1 MTFFERPIG
10 IDLGTTNS
18 EVALLEPS
26 EREIFVYQDRHK
38 RKTVPSAI
46 AWDAESQSLLVGRP
60 ARMRRGR
67 NPGPIE
73 SIKRKMGQNTTVSCG
88 PHELKPEEVS
98 GKILAELAARM
109 REYLSEK
116 SQGGVE
122 MRVQRA
128 VITVPAYFDA
138 PQVEATRRAAE
149 LAGLDPIGILQEP
162 TAAAIYHTWKR
173 KLGDGVFLVY
183 DFGGGTFDVSVLRC
197 VGGEYQV
204 LAIDGDNYL
213 GGDDLDRRFAEHLRK
228 DLAERGYAL
237 DLDVLGDADDRR
249 RFTQLV
255 HLAQEIKESLSTRD
269 VVHVQKQGIV
279 DDKKN
284 EPVDYEGEV
293 SRADYER
300 VVGDLV
306 ETTITCAERAL
317 EQSKERASIG
327 IEDIDN
333 VILVGGSTRVPLV
346 IRRVTEKLCARS
358 KCPEP
363 LQDEVDTC
371 VALGAAI
378 HAAQI
383 GGLRIGDEHAQVLF
397 TSALVTKSSPLKL
410 GLRIEKAPAGVKEI
424 SIRSGGEEIAGAPA
438 QLNAV
443 SPLRLAV
450 PLGEQPEQPLT
461 LAFKND
467 DGEVVATLPFAVYR
481 GDVRPRA
488 SALSRPAVVAKD
500 LSVEVVRAG
509 RRDRRVLLPR
519 GTGLPMK
526 VSQTFFTA
534 DQSGAVVLRLLQGR
548 MPIKTLVL
556 AVPGEIPVGTAVEL
570 DIRCDEAMRLEAR
583 ANVAGHELW
592 ATIEAP
598 ETPKFDPKGNVEQL
612 LEDAEETRRAL
623 WGVRGDAY
631 RREADALTAGI
642 REVVATDPDKLAV
655 LCERLRRLVDEFRPD
670 DTAGGLAPPL
680 HHFEYELNSLRRV
693 VYRASGPLMGMDRNG
708 WEERI
713 KDIETRAQAAYEEVD
728 AVAWRR
734 IYNEVQALRETAH
747 QEEFAALRLDDPA
760 YVARRLLGAVARA
773 NEVERDL
780 RDFVPAQAEEV
791 KALQLAERDRLL
803 GQLDSK
809 VSAVLGKITSAE
821 SDPNGVRRQLEQI
834 ASELDRIEMAI
845 ERIPSLGVV
854 AEHGGGGGGHGG
866 R

>member
-18 EVALLEPS
+18 EVAMLEPS

-38 RKTVPSAI
+38 RKTVPSAV
-46 AWDAESQSLLVGRP
+46 AWDPESQSVVVGRP

-67 NPGPIE
+67 KPGPIE
-73 SIKRKMGQNTTVSCG
+73 SIKRKMGQNATVTCG

-98 GKILAELAARM
+98 AKILAHMALSM
-109 REYLSEK
+109 RKFLSEK

-149 LAGLDPIGILQEP
+149 LANLDPIGILQEP

-173 KLGDGVFLVY
+173 KLGDGCFLVY

-213 GGDDLDRRFAEHLRK
+213 GGDDLDRRYAEHLRRE
-228 DLAERGYAL
+228 LGERGYAL
-237 DLDVLGDADDRR
+237 DLDVLGDDDDRR

-269 VVHVQKQGIV
+269 VVHIAKQGIV
-279 DDKKN
+279 DDKSN
-284 EPVDYEGEV
+284 EPVDYEGEI

-300 VVGDLV
+300 VIGDLV
-306 ETTITCAERAL
+306 ETTITCAERAV
-317 EQSKERASIG
+317 EQSLEKASVG
-327 IEDIDN
+327 LADIDN

-358 KCPEP
+358 KAAEP

-383 GGLRIGDEHAQVLF
+383 GGLRIGDERAQVLF
-397 TSALVTKSSPLKL
+397 TSALVAKASPIKL
-410 GLRIEKAPAGVKEI
+410 GLRVEQAPAGMKEVAVLDK
-424 SIRSGGEEIAGAPA
+424 GEVVASSPA
-438 QLNAV
+438 QVSSV
-443 SPLRLAV
+443 SPLRLAL
-450 PLGEQPEQPLT
+450 PLGEQPEQPLE
-461 LAFKND
+461 LSLRGD
-467 DGEVVATLPFAVYR
+467 DGAVLAQLPFAVYR

-526 VSQTFFTA
+526 VSQAFFTG

-556 AVPGEIPVGTAVEL
+556 SVPRELPVGTAVEL

-592 ATIEAP
+592 ATIEPP
-598 ETPKFDPKGNVEQL
+598 EAPKFDPKGSVERL
-612 LEDAEETRRAL
+612 LEDAEDTRRAL

-655 LCERLRRLVDEFRPD
+655 LCERLRRLVDEYRPD

-680 HHFEYELNSLRRV
+680 HHFEWELNSLRRV
-693 VYRASGPLMGMDRNG
+693 VYRASGPLMGMDRGG

-713 KDIETRAQAAYEEVD
+713 KDIEARAQSAYDEVD

-780 RDFVPAQAEEV
+780 RDFVPAQAEEI

-803 GQLDSK
+803 GLLDTK
-809 VSAVLGKITSAE
+809 VSAVLGAITSTE
-821 SDPNGVRRQLEQI
+821 TDPNGVRRQLEQI
-834 ASELDRIEMAI
+834 AAELDRIEVAI
-845 ERIPSLGVV
+845 ERMPALGVV
-854 AEHGGGGGGHGG
+854 AEHGGGSGPGP

>member
-18 EVALLEPS
+18 EVAMLEPS
-26 EREIFVYQDRHK
+26 EREIFVYEDRFK

-46 AWDAESQSLLVGRP
+46 AWDPKAEKLLIGRA

-73 SIKRKMGQNTTVSCG
+73 SIKRKMGQDVRVTCG
-88 PHELKPEEVS
+88 GSELSPEEVS
-98 GKILAELAARM
+98 GKILAELARCM
-109 REYLSEK
+109 REMLAEK
-116 SQGGVE
+116 STGDAE
-122 MRVQRA
+122 LSIARA
-128 VITVPAYFDA
+128 VITVPAYFDQ

-173 KLGDGVFLVY
+173 KLGDGCFLVY
-183 DFGGGTFDVSVLRC
+183 DFGGGTFDVSILRC

-213 GGDDLDRRFAEHLRK
+213 GGDDLDRRYAEHLRK
-228 DLAERGYAL
+228 ELSERGYAL

-249 RFTQLV
+249 RFGQLV

-269 VVHVQKQGIV
+269 VVHVSKQGIV
-279 DDKKN
+279 DDKAG
-284 EPVDYEGEV
+284 EPVEYEAEV
-293 SRADYER
+293 GRTEYDA
-300 VVGDLV
+300 VIADLV
-306 ETTITCAERAL
+306 ETTINCCLKAI
-317 EQSKERASIG
+317 EQAKEKASVG
-327 IEDIDN
+327 LADIDN

-346 IRRVTEKLCARS
+346 VKRVTEALCEPS
-358 KCPEP
+358 KAEIP

-383 GGLRIGDEHAQVLF
+383 GGLRIGDDATHVRL
-397 TSALVTKSSPLKL
+397 TTPLVAKSSPLKL
-410 GLRIEKAPAGVKEI
+410 GLRLEKHPPAAKELRI
-424 SIRSGGEEIAGAPA
+424 QVEGDTIAS
-438 QLNAV
+438 
-443 SPLRLAV
+443 SPVPPDADTLVRMAV
-450 PLGEQPEQPLT
+450 PLSDAPEQPMKLVVT
-461 LAFKND
+461 DAD
-467 DGEVVATLPFAVYR
+467 DQPLSTLPFALYR

-500 LSVEVVRAG
+500 LSIEVVRAG

-556 AVPGEIPVGTAVEL
+556 TVPGEIPVGTAVEL

-592 ATIEAP
+592 ATVEPPAP
-598 ETPKFDPKGNVEQL
+598 PKFDPAGDIEGL
-612 LEDAEETRRAL
+612 LEDADEARRNL
-623 WGVRGDAY
+623 WGHRGDAF

-642 REVVATDPDKLAV
+642 REVVSTDPDKLAV
-655 LCERLRRLVDEFRPD
+655 LCGRLRRLVDEFKPD
-670 DTAGGLAPPL
+670 EASGGLAPPL
-680 HHFEYELNSLRRV
+680 HHFEWELDGLRRV
-693 VYRASGPLMGMDRNG
+693 VFRAKGPLMGMDREA
-708 WEERI
+708 WEARI
-713 KDIETRAQAAYEEVD
+713 RDIETRAQAAYEEVD
-728 AVAWRR
+728 VVGWRR

-747 QEEFAALRLDDPA
+747 QEEFATLRLDDPA
-760 YVARRLLGAVARA
+760 YITKRLANAVHRV
-773 NEVERDL
+773 NDVERSL
-780 RDFVPAQAEEV
+780 RDFVPSAADEV
-791 KALQLAERDRLL
+791 RDLQIAERDRLL
-803 GQLDSK
+803 AILETKVNKELDGLE
-809 VSAVLGKITSAE
+809 VTE
-821 SDPNGVRRQLEQI
+821 DSDANAVRRTLDKI
-834 ASELDRIEMAI
+834 SAELDRIDVAL

-854 AEHGGGGGGHGG
+854 TEHGGG
-866 R
+866 